1 MTFLACLLSILLF
14 FTGSNDISIVFA
26 GDAMQHDR
34 QIAVA
39 KNGAGYD
46 YSRCFEYLKPYISSA
61 DYSVVNFECTLG
73 GTPYKGYPCFSAP
86 DEYALSL
93 KEAGFDLF
101 LHANNHCLDRRD
113 AGLVRTLNKLDEFK
127 IPHIGT
133 YRNTKERQQAISYI
147 VDIMGCKV
155 AFLNYTYGTNG
166 ITIQKDVC
174 VNYINE
180 EQIKTDLAFVRTKN
194 PDMIAVCIHWGEEY
208 KLLQNKEQEKLANL
222 LVDEGVD
229 MVIGSHPH
237 VIQPMEMRYSEK
249 YKKNVLVVYSL
260 GNLISAMR
268 TTDTRGG
275 AMVRVSISK
284 DNGKAKLKEASYK
297 LFFVQQPK
305 MPGDNYV
312 LIPYGRTDLLRRDT
326 QNDYDR
332 FMKNAL
338 NIFNKHNK
346 NVEQDKSIPI
356 LGIEI
361 PMVEFC
367 DTL

>member
-1 MTFLACLLSILLF
+1 MTFLACLLSILHF

-34 QIAVA
+34 QIAAA
-39 KNGAGYD
+39 KNGKRYD
-46 YSRCFEYLKPYISSA
+46 YLQCFEYLKPYISSA

-73 GTPYKGYPCFSAP
+73 GIPFKGYPCFSAP

-101 LHANNHCLDRRD
+101 LHANNHCLDKRD
-113 AGLVRTLNKLDEFK
+113 AGLIRTLNKLDEFN

-133 YRNTKERQQAISYI
+133 YRNAQEQQQSTSYI

-166 ITIQKDVC
+166 IVIQKDVR

-180 EQIKTDLAFVRTKN
+180 DQIKNDLALVKAKK
-194 PDMIAVCIHWGEEY
+194 PDMIAVCIHWGDEY
-208 KLLQNKEQEKLANL
+208 KLIQNRVQEKLADM

-249 YKKNVLVVYSL
+249 HKKNVLVVYSL
-260 GNLISAMR
+260 GNFISAMR

-284 DNGKAKLKEASYK
+284 NNGKAILKEASYK

-305 MPGDNYV
+305 SSEDNYV
-312 LIPYGRTDLLRRDT
+312 LIPYGRTDLLRKDT
-326 QNDYDR
+326 QIDYNN

-361 PMVEFC
+361 PLMEFC